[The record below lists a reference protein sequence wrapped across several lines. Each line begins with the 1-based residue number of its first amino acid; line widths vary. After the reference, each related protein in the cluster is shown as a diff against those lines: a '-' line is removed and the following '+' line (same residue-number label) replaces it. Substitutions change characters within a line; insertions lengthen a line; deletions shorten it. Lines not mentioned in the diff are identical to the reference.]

1 MELSYISANGEFL
14 PYVFLIFPS
23 SKNEK
28 NPLLKCFFYFEKLNF
43 VAPYLENF
51 LYFRKELVMPE
62 NEKFLILL
70 FKYKRKRKK
79 FLIKKQ
85 HFLN

>member
-1 MELSYISANGEFL
+1 MENSYLMF
-14 PYVFLIFPS
+14 FS
-23 SKNEK
+23 SFRARKMKK

-62 NEKFLILL
+62 NEKFLVLL